1 VSVIT
6 PLEEA
11 PLEAELGFEE
21 AGATAKGVFRR
32 SLAYRRTQVGLVIVV
47 ALVLVAILG
56 PAFAP
61 HSPTGFIGAPFKA
74 SAPGAPLG
82 TDYLG
87 RDVLSR
93 FLDGGHSILLLAVL
107 GTLLGVGAGT
117 LVGMVSAY
125 SGRVVDESLMRVMDL
140 LLAFPA
146 LVLAL
151 LLITALGS
159 HPWLLVV
166 AVGISFMPNSARVI
180 RAAASAVVES
190 DFVRYAHATG
200 VSGRRILFQE
210 ILPNVAGPLAVE
222 AGLRL
227 TYSIGMIAGLD
238 YLGLGIQPP
247 AADWGLM
254 IQENQSGITSAPLAV
269 LVPIIAVALLTV
281 GANLVTD
288 GVAHAAAGRDRS
300 GDE

>member
-1 VSVIT
+1 MSIIT
-6 PLEEA
+6 PMEEA
-11 PLEAELGFEE
+11 PLEAETGFEE
-21 AGATAKGVFRR
+21 AGGTSGGVMRR
-32 SLAYRRTQVGLVIVV
+32 SLSYRRTQFGLVVV
-47 ALVLVAILG
+47 VLLVLVAVLG

-61 HSPTGFIGAPFKA
+61 HSPSAFVGSPYRSSA
-74 SAPGAPLG
+74 SGAPLG

-93 FLDGGHSILLLAVL
+93 FLDGGRSILLLAVL
-107 GTLLGVGAGT
+107 GTLLGVCTGT
-117 LVGMVSAY
+117 IVGLVSAY
-125 SGRVVDESLMRVMDL
+125 SGRVVDESLMRTMDL

-166 AVGISFMPNSARVI
+166 AVGLSFMPNSARVI

-190 DFVRYAHATG
+190 DFVRYARATG
-200 VSGRRILFQE
+200 VPRSRILFQE
-210 ILPNVAGPLAVE
+210 ILPNVTGPLTVE

-254 IQENQSGITSAPLAV
+254 IQENQTGITSAPLAV
-269 LVPIIAVALLTV
+269 LVPIAAVALLTV

-288 GVAHAAAGRDRS
+288 GIAHAAASHDVDDR
-300 GDE
+300 